1 MLKSLIAYAE
11 KGLLPDSLIRIG
23 IRKLCRVRLNWVKE
37 IGPEALENH
46 HQEWVEKLKN
56 SPIALVPEK
65 ANEQHYEVPPIF
77 FQTVLGKYLKYS
89 SGFWPDGVN
98 SCLLYTSDAADE

>member
-1 MLKSLIAYAE
+1 MLKSLIGYAE

-77 FQTVLGKYLKYS
+77 S
-89 SGFWPDGVN
+89 R
-98 SCLLYTSDAADE
+98 LYWGNI

>member
-1 MLKSLIAYAE
+1 MLKSLIGYAE
-11 KGLLPDSLIRIG
+11 KGLLPDSLIRVG

-56 SPIALVPEK
+56 SPIISERDL
-65 ANEQHYEVPPIF
+65 N
-77 FQTVLGKYLKYS
+77 
-89 SGFWPDGVN
+89 GVN
-98 SCLLYTSDAADE
+98 FSEASLF